1 MATLIRTALLIAL
14 ISMVGCGG
22 RAAQP
27 VAKSQ
32 LGDENMRCEELKAEM
47 AHAEAQV
54 QALIPE
60 SKKTGKNV
68 ALGAAGVFLIFP
80 WFFMDMSDAER
91 TEIKAYQDR
100 YLELEKL
107 YKRKGCDTGQ
117 GGTPTVGAQPANGSD
132 PKARLEILDGLKR
145 DGLITQDEYD
155 KRRKEVLDGI

>member
-1 MATLIRTALLIAL
+1 MGALKRTVLLLAL
-14 ISMVGCGG
+14 ISMIGCGG

-27 VAKSQ
+27 VAKTQ
-32 LGDENMRCEELKAEM
+32 LGDDQMSCQELKAEM

-107 YKRKGCDTGQ
+107 YKRNGCDTAPGVTTAGSQ
-117 GGTPTVGAQPANGSD
+117 LAQDSG
-132 PKARLEILDGLKR
+132 PKARLEVLDGLKR
-145 DGLITQDEYD
+145 DGLISEDEYQS
-155 KRRKEVLDGI
+155 RRKEILDSL

>member
-1 MATLIRTALLIAL
+1 METLRKSVLLLAVIL
-14 ISMVGCGG
+14 MIGCGG

-27 VAKSQ
+27 VAKTQ
-32 LGDENMRCEELKAEM
+32 LGDEQMSCQELKAEM

-107 YKRKGCDTGQ
+107 YKRNGCDAA
-117 GGTPTVGAQPANGSD
+117 PGATTAGAPPVQGSD

-145 DGLITQDEYD
+145 DGLITQDEYQ
-155 KRRKEVLDGI
+155 RRREEILDGI